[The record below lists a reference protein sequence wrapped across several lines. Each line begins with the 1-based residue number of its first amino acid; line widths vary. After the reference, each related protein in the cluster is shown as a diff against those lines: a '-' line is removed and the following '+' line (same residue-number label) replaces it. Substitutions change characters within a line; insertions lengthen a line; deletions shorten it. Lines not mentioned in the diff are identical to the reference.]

1 MINLFLE
8 NERKTRKYCKATVS
22 INTRLPSAYYLFNG
36 KWAVA
41 SRTNLT
47 FAIVCHGKT
56 DSTPTITVRAP
67 LDVLHLK
74 QTCIGSNE
82 NMLLSPYFDGRSEYV
97 VNRETEILQ
106 LSKIS
111 KSLIWAPLKK
121 QLPKLTKTVLPE
133 SLRKLKQIPLGQFI
147 KSLTPLS
154 KVEIKTGGWPTWAI
168 FLSVT
173 GVCLLFGAIIVIM
186 IRYRNFL
193 RYSSCLA
200 IRASR
205 DLSQI
210 EARNCG
216 ERSVPAQKGL
226 TSTDGGQRTPEP
238 TDVPSDD
245 EETSNL
251 YPRLGIVLKK

>member
-1 MINLFLE
+1 M
-8 NERKTRKYCKATVS
+8 VS

-82 NMLLSPYFDGRSEYV
+82 NMLLSPYFDGRSEYNV

-186 IRYRNFL
+186 IKYRNFL
-193 RYSSCLA
+193 RYSICLA

-205 DLSQI
+205 DLS
-210 EARNCG
+210 
-216 ERSVPAQKGL
+216 
-226 TSTDGGQRTPEP
+226 
-238 TDVPSDD
+238 
-245 EETSNL
+245 
-251 YPRLGIVLKK
+251 